1 MGIKDYEMGIKDEWK
16 AKNRLAVINPT
27 IFFFL
32 QFNCCN
38 MEIKEEAIAS
48 PGQETPKKDQ
58 VWDFIP
64 SKRGERM
71 SHTIS
76 RSKLKSTNSMIHNF
90 FLLSFI
96 YF

>member
-48 PGQETPKKDQ
+48 PGQETPRKTK
-58 VWDFIP
+58 F
-64 SKRGERM
+64 E
-71 SHTIS
+71 IS
-76 RSKLKSTNSMIHNF
+76 YQAKEARE
-90 FLLSFI
+90 
-96 YF
+96 